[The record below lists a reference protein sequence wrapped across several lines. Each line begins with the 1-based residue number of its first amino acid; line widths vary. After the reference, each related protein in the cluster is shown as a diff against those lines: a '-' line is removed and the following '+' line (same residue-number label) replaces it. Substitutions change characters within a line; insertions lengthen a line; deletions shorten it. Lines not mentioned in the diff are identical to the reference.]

1 MNHHLAAI
9 ESGTVT
15 KTNVIGLRKA
25 IKADDRRSRGYG
37 TSATSPKL
45 AGDELESILER
56 LAALEPRV
64 TGELVDSGR
73 KLLQDRRYRKRLERV
88 GDIVANLD
96 GFRLVRFD
104 WIGRDSVAPIYRAE
118 SSDGESFLFYSIPWQ
133 TAHYEGLEGGPHI
146 VEESA
151 DG

>member
-25 IKADDRRSRGYG
+25 IKADYRRSRGYG
-37 TSATSPKL
+37 ESATAPKL

-56 LAALEPRV
+56 LEAVEPRV
-64 TGELVDSGR
+64 TGDLDASGR
-73 KLLQDRRYRKRLERV
+73 KLLTDRRYRKRLERV
-88 GDIVANLD
+88 ADIVANLD
-96 GFRLVRFD
+96 GFRLVRFE
-104 WIGRDSVAPIYRAE
+104 WIGRDSIAPLYRAE

-146 VEESA
+146 VRESA
-151 DG
+151 HG